1 MTISAI
7 DRIRLESM
15 LGMLGSDHVGE
26 RDNAAKLIEQFL
38 RKRGL
43 TWPDVLGH
51 SPAGNNP
58 SGQPGNRQNQAFWKP
73 APRAAYAR
81 PVRVANPAQDV
92 VWRWSMLL
100 GLAMVGAISLLTLL
114 QQRAAEPR
122 ITADAVA
129 DGRCLVAVERSG
141 VPGCPT
147 FAGAEIGIKSP
158 SGVATVAAAVAAG
171 NHRPS
176 ASFAQ
181 GVADRK
187 VAESWHKVAPPRLC
201 AGHFGP
207 DREEFRSACVTAEK
221 LLTQFDQRR
230 RSDPEYRRGWNSLS

>member
-38 RKRGL
+38 RRRGL
-43 TWPDVLGH
+43 TWPEVLGSH
-51 SPAGNNP
+51 PAGNDP

-73 APRAAYAR
+73 SPRAAHAR
-81 PVRVANPAQDV
+81 AARLANQAQDV

-100 GLAMVGAISLLTLL
+100 GLAVVGSISLMTL
-114 QQRAAEPR
+114 QRTAEQR
-122 ITADAVA
+122 ITPDAVA
-129 DGRCLVAVERSG
+129 DGRCLVGVERAG
-141 VPGCPT
+141 TPACPT
-147 FAGAEIGIKSP
+147 FADAGNGIKSP
-158 SGVATVAAAVAAG
+158 PGVATVTAVVAAG
-171 NHRPS
+171 KHAQSP
-176 ASFAQ
+176 SFAQ
-181 GVADRK
+181 GLADRK
-187 VAESWHKVAPPRLC
+187 VAESWHKLAPPGLC

-230 RSDPEYRRGWNSLS
+230 RTDPEYRRGWNSPS